1 VCDLDPILGNPGQFH
16 GLGGLGRCSVWAGKL
31 SHAIRATALCPWAF
45 IEHTGGTVRMR
56 FADSRFFVTA
66 ALGIALTLGMTAVA
80 LSYTPT
86 PAQGRAENACRE
98 RGLQP
103 NSAAWELCLSH
114 VTRAYEWGEIS
125 LAQQLARAS
134 GDAAESCLSSGHPQS
149 AAYRSCISREID
161 ARSHLMVL
169 GDDQSGRNLAYGS
182 GSGRSAQ
189 Q

>member
-1 VCDLDPILGNPGQFH
+1 MRVADRI
-16 GLGGLGRCSVWAGKL
+16 
-31 SHAIRATALCPWAF
+31 F
-45 IEHTGGTVRMR
+45 IIG
-56 FADSRFFVTA
+56 
-66 ALGIALTLGMTAVA
+66 ALGAGVTLGMTAVA

-86 PAQGRAENACRE
+86 PAQGRAEHACLE
-98 RGLQP
+98 RGLRP

-134 GDAAESCLSSGHPQS
+134 SDAAESCLSAGHPQS
-149 AAYRSCISREID
+149 ASYRSCVGREID

-169 GDDQSGRNLAYGS
+169 GDDQSGRNLAEAGP
-182 GSGRSAQ
+182 GRGAQ